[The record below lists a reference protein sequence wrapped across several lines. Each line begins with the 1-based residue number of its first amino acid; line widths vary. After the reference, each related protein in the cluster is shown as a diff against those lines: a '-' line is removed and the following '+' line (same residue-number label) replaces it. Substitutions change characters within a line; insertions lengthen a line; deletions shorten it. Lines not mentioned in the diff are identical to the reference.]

1 MTEPK
6 RLDERLE
13 MRLTQEEKATI
24 TAAAERQGITASELV
39 REGALKAAKK

>member
-6 RLDERLE
+6 PLDERLE
-13 MRLTQEEKATI
+13 MRLSQEDKAII
-24 TAAAERQGITASELV
+24 TAAAERQGKTASELV